1 MELRLILFLVKVLH
15 LRCFLSYFG
24 IRYMLSQTVYR
35 VVFALLYDPL
45 GKKDSRYGIGSKR
58 YCRLAY

>member
-1 MELRLILFLVKVLH
+1 MELDLNPFFVKVLH

-35 VVFALLYDPL
+35 VVFALMYDPL
-45 GKKDSRYGIGSKR
+45 DKKDSGYGIDSKR
-58 YCRLAY
+58 YYRLAH